1 MFVSILDQADV
12 FHTVEERRLHRFFW
26 GLLLQSASENYSA
39 FDCNATT
46 PDYGAILN
54 GDPEAMEEAFL
65 WVSEKPFA
73 RGQDLLKHLSE
84 KSLSSFQMHSRYA
97 LSRFFACLAWYLPDD
112 LQCVAQ
118 EQKRIHSRLEE
129 M

>member
-1 MFVSILDQADV
+1 M
-12 FHTVEERRLHRFFW
+12 
-26 GLLLQSASENYSA
+26 
-39 FDCNATT
+39 
-46 PDYGAILN
+46 N

-84 KSLSSFQMHSRYA
+84 KNLSSFQMHSRHA
-97 LSRFFACLAWYLPDD
+97 LSRFFAYLAWYLPDD

-118 EQKRIHSRLEE
+118 EKKRIYSRLEE